1 MNNAIRSV
9 SLLLIATLAPVS
21 VLAGVVEFSDVTLTA
36 DATFSSERVPE
47 KHDFDKKTVPA
58 DQVFLASKA
67 LVKSDG
73 IPFPNVP
80 NSQNSGFASASATV
94 GGAFG
99 VGVNGF
105 HIVGVL
111 PPNAYLAAGTWTQTL
126 TNNSTDSVVGAA
138 DISVPAPT
146 YALLRHR

>member
-58 DQVFLASKA
+58 D
-67 LVKSDG
+67 
-73 IPFPNVP
+73 
-80 NSQNSGFASASATV
+80 
-94 GGAFG
+94 
-99 VGVNGF
+99 
-105 HIVGVL
+105 
-111 PPNAYLAAGTWTQTL
+111 
-126 TNNSTDSVVGAA
+126 
-138 DISVPAPT
+138 
-146 YALLRHR
+146 